1 MVRCFA
7 RMTFRLLGCDFG
19 HGKPNTGTF
28 AVSDGSWNLLHCGL
42 TLALP
47 TVEPFLHVG
56 PSIRTHGKMCQ
67 VSTAH
72 RWPGVGRTWR
82 GCSVR
87 EHVNERGPSLPFEK
101 AFRALVPLGPTWS
114 AGSCCAAWQRN
125 DELTCSLGVRWSCF
139 TCLVGEAN
147 LSSFKFTR
155 SGAIQQCLGIRKHEI
170 DACRIPL
177 LEYIKLKKVEQGVRA
192 VPVKKLLVQ

>member
-19 HGKPNTGTF
+19 HGKPSTGTF
-28 AVSDGSWNLLHCGL
+28 AVASGSWNLLHGGL

-147 LSSFKFTR
+147 LSSFEFTR
-155 SGAIQQCLGIRKHEI
+155 SSAIQLPGHSEAWNWCMPHSVTWI
-170 DACRIPL
+170 
-177 LEYIKLKKVEQGVRA
+177 YIIEKGGQGVRA
-192 VPVKKLLVQ
+192 VPVKKLPAQ